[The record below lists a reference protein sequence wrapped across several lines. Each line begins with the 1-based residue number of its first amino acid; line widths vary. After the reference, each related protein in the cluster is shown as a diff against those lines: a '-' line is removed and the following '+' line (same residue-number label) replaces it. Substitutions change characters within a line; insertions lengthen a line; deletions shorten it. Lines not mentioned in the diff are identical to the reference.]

1 MASACCWTCSLRSM
15 SAVVRRAIVTQV
27 LNVFAEGLSAAFVG
41 SVWWHTGGNFN
52 GCIDGGAFIA
62 ALAVLDEPG
71 DATPTHVPGSTI
83 AQFARDVIQLATI
96 GLLRLQGG
104 VTIFREGYDYG
115 SFGFGSYLQAVR
127 AAETALGSSS
137 ELAMALAPRH
147 EELRRNRLHNIG
159 PTGLVFNWADSSAC
173 GDASGTGCH
182 FVSAL
187 AVTSSFTA
195 FTTS

>member
-1 MASACCWTCSLRSM
+1 MRCARRS
-15 SAVVRRAIVTQV
+15 T
-27 LNVFAEGLSAAFVG
+27 
-41 SVWWHTGGNFN
+41 
-52 GCIDGGAFIA
+52 
-62 ALAVLDEPG
+62 
-71 DATPTHVPGSTI
+71 
-83 AQFARDVIQLATI
+83 
-96 GLLRLQGG
+96 
-104 VTIFREGYDYG
+104 
-115 SFGFGSYLQAVR
+115 

-195 FTTS
+195 FNTS